1 MTNLMISSNDF
12 FLLLKDKELEI
23 IDSTSILNKCVIV
36 EDENIFNTSVSLN
49 LSHYSLKKQF

>member
-12 FLLLKDKELEI
+12 FLLLEDKELEI
-23 IDSTSILNKCVIV
+23 IDSTSILNKCVII

-49 LSHYSLKKQF
+49 LSHYS